1 MNFFLIFCIL
11 KDECGDLPEWQER
24 LDFFVVAVEKWKILW
39 KYFFV
44 QKKSKNHKNS
54 WDGWNKIMQKMSPG
68 GFLILL
74 LLKQDE
80 TWASLIWK
88 LTKTRVELKKAYLKE
103 KNKWSLF
110 FDRLCIGREIFYLL

>member
-54 WDGWNKIMQKMSPG
+54 WDGWNKIMQKMSPE
-68 GFLILL
+68 GFLLLL

-88 LTKTRVELKKAYLKE
+88 LTKTRVEL
-103 KNKWSLF
+103 
-110 FDRLCIGREIFYLL
+110 R